1 MNYILLNLYA
11 FLPLALG
18 LLLAI
23 PLYLLLANLARNR
36 SVRLWLFRHRLIRRT
51 WQPVFMTRYTP
62 DKEH

>member
-36 SVRLWLFRHRLIRRT
+36 SVGLWLFRHRLIRRT